1 MKINHGEQNTTGVV
15 LISFILLTVVC
26 MTTTPQQTH
35 KKKMGRYKS
44 NPLLSTSL
52 DCNTLWLVSRSVQR
66 STSLIRH
73 TGAPS
78 GDCEC
83 NAGDNGD
90 CLQCKRRKRRQ
101 KIKIN
106 VKWGNCGRKPASSE
120 EQQQKKKE
128 AEKYTQQQLFSPHVA
143 YDACGIH
150 TMCSYRM
157 PQWWWIRVKLRI
169 FTQSVVN
176 EHFERRFHSVDG
188 SYSLNL
194 EVVGWIFYLFL
205 NDLRRLYNETVLAV
219 IYDWIVIE
227 YVHIK
232 ELMNI
237 SDEFWTVSKL

>member
-1 MKINHGEQNTTGVV
+1 MHDDNTT
-15 LISFILLTVVC
+15 TN
-26 MTTTPQQTH
+26 PQ
-35 KKKMGRYKS
+35 KKMGRYKS

-120 EQQQKKKE
+120 EQQQKKKRSR
-128 AEKYTQQQLFSPHVA
+128 K
-143 YDACGIH
+143 IH
-150 TMCSYRM
+150 TTAAFFSTR
-157 PQWWWIRVKLRI
+157 RVWCMRHPHDVLI
-169 FTQSVVN
+169 SHAAVMMDSSQTSN
-176 EHFERRFHSVDG
+176 FHSVG
-188 SYSLNL
+188 GKWAFWAKISFSRWQLQFKSR
-194 EVVGWIFYLFL
+194 GG
-205 NDLRRLYNETVLAV
+205 R
-219 IYDWIVIE
+219 
-227 YVHIK
+227 
-232 ELMNI
+232 MNI
-237 SDEFWTVSKL
+237 LFVPQRSSAII